1 MLKYILDEKIINFEN
16 LYNKLINFVYI
27 IKILH
32 KFYNLLFKFNTC
44 IYSFNILKYN
54 VGRYKNMAYEKRKRF
69 LVNFFY
75 YGIIIAV
82 TFFSIKFFW
91 KYLSPFVLAFVVAYV
106 LKPLVNK
113 INVWFKIKR
122 SISAILCVTA
132 FYAAAVGII
141 TLIGF
146 QLLVLIRNLFYAL
159 PEYYNQELAPIV
171 TLWLDRFQEILIN
184 IDPDIKTTVE
194 DFSVMLVENLGSS
207 ISAFSVGVIAK
218 LSSLV
223 TKIPSLLIKTLI
235 TVIAS
240 FFISV
245 DYYNITYFIAKQ
257 LSTKQIFILYEA
269 ESYAKTALF
278 QYIKSY
284 SLIMIITFFEVGVG
298 LMLLGVENA
307 IIVALIIAVFDIL
320 PVLGSGGI
328 LIPWGIISIVSGNTF
343 FGVGLFCLYLIIT
356 IIRNIIEPRI
366 IGQQVGLNPLATL
379 MAIFLGVRL
388 MGFMGL
394 FCFPISLVILKQLND
409 SGKIKLFK

>member
-1 MLKYILDEKIINFEN
+1 
-16 LYNKLINFVYI
+16 
-27 IKILH
+27 
-32 KFYNLLFKFNTC
+32 
-44 IYSFNILKYN
+44 
-54 VGRYKNMAYEKRKRF
+54 MAYEKRKRF

-75 YGIIIAV
+75 YAIIIAV
-82 TFFSIKFFW
+82 SFFSIKFFW
-91 KYLSPFVLAFVVAYV
+91 KYLSPFVLAFAVAYL
-106 LKPLVNK
+106 LKPLINK

-122 SISAILCVTA
+122 SVSAILCVAA
-132 FYAAAVGII
+132 FYATTVGII

-171 TLWLDRFQEILIN
+171 TLWLDRFQNILIN
-184 IDPDIKTTVE
+184 IDPGIKTTVE
-194 DFSVMLVENLGSS
+194 DFSVMFVENLSSS
-207 ISAFSVGVIAK
+207 ISSFSVAVIAK

-223 TKIPSLLIKTLI
+223 TKVPSLLIKTLI

-257 LSTKQIFILYEA
+257 LTTKQIFILYEA

-278 QYIKSY
+278 QYVKSY

-307 IIVALIIAVFDIL
+307 IIVALAIAVFDIL

-328 LIPWGIISIVSGNTF
+328 IIPWGIISIIIGNTF
-343 FGVGLFCLYLIIT
+343 FGIGLLFLYSIIT
-356 IIRNIIEPRI
+356 IIRNIIEPKI
-366 IGQQVGLNPLATL
+366 VGQQVGLNPLATL
-379 MAIFLGVRL
+379 MAMFLGVRL
-388 MGFMGL
+388 MGFIGL
-394 FCFPISLVILKQLND
+394 FGFPISLVIIKQLND